1 MISLKQK
8 EQNHANA
15 KKNYWPQPSP
25 IHPFVPEQ
33 HVMER
38 LRCNTCGAYFTAQMP
53 EEVLAD
59 GDKTRSM
66 VILLVQSW
74 A

>member
-15 KKNYWPQPSP
+15 QS
-25 IHPFVPEQ
+25 PFVPEQ